1 MMSTQVQELIDKIK
15 SEGIEEAQK
24 KAKEIETQAHA
35 KSDEIIAKA
44 KKEAEAQL
52 MSAKAEI
59 ARTREAAE
67 KSLKQAA
74 RDTILDLKTII
85 DKTLKKIIQVHVN
98 QALNPDQLSQI
109 LTTII
114 DKSIA
119 NASKGTEQNL
129 KIFLNPTDYENLKN
143 GFIAKLKEK
152 IKSGLEFKS
161 SEDISRGFTISFDG
175 GKSSFE
181 FSESAL
187 TEYLTMYLNPEIAAL
202 IKDSK

>member
-1 MMSTQVQELIDKIK
+1 MSTQVQELINKIK

-24 KAKEIETQAHA
+24 KAKEIETQAYVQ
-35 KSDEIIAKA
+35 SDEIIAKA

-74 RDTILDLKTII
+74 RDTILDLKTMI
-85 DKTLKKIIQVHVN
+85 DKTLKKIIQANVN
-98 QALNPDQLSQI
+98 QVLNPDQLSQI
-109 LTTII
+109 LTSII
-114 DKSIA
+114 DKSIV

-152 IKSGLEFKS
+152 IKGGFEFKS
-161 SEDISRGFTISFDG
+161 SEDISKGFTISFDG

-187 TEYLTMYLNPEIAAL
+187 TDYLTMYLNPEIAAL